1 MSSLALVHHTSYH
14 YHACSVTN
22 ERRIGVSHS
31 SQKRGAVLNQGIYY
45 RSMDYFL
52 VTSEITASIYANSM
66 LVLLNGRIR
75 FSPADDEDDP
85 DASLARG
92 GVLAPFDVQ
101 RPTAVPWSAT
111 KEPSEGERNNNI
123 ATRNG
128 RPEWQDARTRGAA
141 GEPVYNYGLQNSHLG
156 PEPQMP
162 VDNRGG
168 EVMTQTS
175 NSVSLPE
182 DQSSGSMS
190 SNTPPTYTSM

>member
-1 MSSLALVHHTSYH
+1 
-14 YHACSVTN
+14 
-22 ERRIGVSHS
+22 
-31 SQKRGAVLNQGIYY
+31 
-45 RSMDYFL
+45 
-52 VTSEITASIYANSM
+52 M
-66 LVLLNGRIR
+66 LVLLNDRIR

-101 RPTAVPWSAT
+101 RSTAVSWSVT
-111 KEPSEGERNNNI
+111 KESFGGERNINDI

-128 RPEWQDARTRGAA
+128 RPEWQDAHTLGAA
-141 GEPVYNYGLQNSHLG
+141 GEAVYNYGLQNSHLG

-162 VDNRGG
+162 IDNRGG
-168 EVMTQTS
+168 EVVTQTN